1 MRNTIRMLSLLLA
14 LMCILPSFA
23 LASTTW
29 ADAYAMMVVQEVNME
44 RRKRG
49 LNELVIDAELTRA
62 ARVRALEITEK
73 CSHTRPDGSRWNTVS
88 PSAKGENI
96 ARGQKTV
103 DKVMAAWMSS
113 DGHMRNILR
122 TGYGSIGVACVKKGN
137 IYHWVQLFGR

>member
-1 MRNTIRMLSLLLA
+1 MKITMRMLALILA
-14 LMCILPSFA
+14 LLCILPNFA
-23 LASTTW
+23 LASTQW
-29 ADAYAMMVVQEVNME
+29 MDAYAQQVVQEVNME
-44 RRKRG
+44 RRRYG

-88 PSAKGENI
+88 SSAKGENI

-113 DGHMRNILR
+113 DGHRRNILR
-122 TGYGSIGVACVKKGN
+122 ESYGSIGVACVKEGN
-137 IYHWVQLFGR
+137 IYHWVQIFGR

>member
-1 MRNTIRMLSLLLA
+1 MKITLRMLA
-14 LMCILPSFA
+14 LMLALFCILPSFA
-23 LASTTW
+23 LANTQW
-29 ADAYAMMVVQEVNME
+29 MDAYARQVVQEVNME
-44 RRKRG
+44 RRRHG

-88 PSAKGENI
+88 ASAKGENI

-113 DGHMRNILR
+113 DGHRRNILR
-122 TGYGSIGVACVKKGN
+122 ESYGSIGVACVKEGN
-137 IYHWVQLFGR
+137 IYHWVQIFGR

>member
-1 MRNTIRMLSLLLA
+1 MRNTIRTLA
-14 LMCILPSFA
+14 LFLALSCILPSFA
-23 LASTTW
+23 LAGTAW
-29 ADAYAMMVVQEVNME
+29 MDAYAMQVVQEVNME

-49 LNELVIDAELTRA
+49 LNELTIDAELTRA

-73 CSHTRPDGSRWNTVS
+73 CSHTRPDGRRWNTVS

-96 ARGQKTV
+96 ARGQKTA

-122 TGYGSIGVACVKKGN
+122 EGYATIGVACVKEGN

>member
-1 MRNTIRMLSLLLA
+1 MRNTIRLLSLALA
-14 LMCILPSFA
+14 LLCVLPSLA

-29 ADAYAMMVVQEVNME
+29 MDAYALQVVQEVNME

-88 PSAKGENI
+88 TAAKGENI

-113 DGHMRNILR
+113 DGHRRNILR
-122 TGYGSIGVACVKKGN
+122 EGYETIGVACVKEGN

>member
-1 MRNTIRMLSLLLA
+1 MRNTIRILA
-14 LMCILPSFA
+14 LTLAVLCLLPSLA
-23 LASTTW
+23 LASATW
-29 ADAYAMMVVQEVNME
+29 MDAYAMLVVQEVNME
-44 RRKRG
+44 RKKRG

-88 PSAKGENI
+88 SAAKGENI
-96 ARGQKTV
+96 ARGQKTA
-103 DKVMAAWMSS
+103 DKVMAAWMTS

-122 TGYGSIGVACVKKGN
+122 DSYGSIGVACVKKGN